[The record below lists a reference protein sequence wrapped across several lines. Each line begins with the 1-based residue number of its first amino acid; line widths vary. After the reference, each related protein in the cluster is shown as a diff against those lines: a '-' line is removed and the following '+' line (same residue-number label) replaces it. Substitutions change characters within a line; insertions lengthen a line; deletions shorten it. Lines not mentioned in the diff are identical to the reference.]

1 MERINLVK
9 RMIRIIKNFFPKSN
23 SIEKEK
29 VTEENIPKPTGKIFY
44 VDPDFFLHNVIKRG
58 IEYKIM
64 DQEFYYF
71 PVDKN
76 GFRLETGI
84 SNNDYYFISFRSIFY
99 SGFLEMIK
107 VSKEN
112 VIRIDLLSEN
122 YLRVYVSYDSITHTE
137 APNIEYSNQL
147 PENIKLWRG
156 LI

>member
-1 MERINLVK
+1 
-9 RMIRIIKNFFPKSN
+9 
-23 SIEKEK
+23 
-29 VTEENIPKPTGKIFY
+29 
-44 VDPDFFLHNVIKRG
+44 
-58 IEYKIM
+58 M

-84 SNNDYYFISFRSIFY
+84 SSNDYYFISFRSIFY

-107 VSKEN
+107 VSKKN
-112 VIRIDLLSEN
+112 VIRIDLLSES
-122 YLRVYVSYDSITHTE
+122 YLRVYVSYNSITHTE